1 MIFSPFKGEICQAGK
16 PLEAQV
22 KLLLSIRG
30 VTPLL
35 ALAFLSEVG
44 DIRRFRSVPKLHS
57 YLGVVP
63 PVRSS
68 GGVTHSGGINR
79 RSRKLSRTLF
89 TQAAIH
95 LEDSSPVLQRFY
107 GELVAREGHGRARI
121 ALLRKVSSMMRR
133 MLSAGEPYRWTGR
146 ELYEKKLTDYAK
158 EMRRGENRKVV

>member
-1 MIFSPFKGEICQAGK
+1 MYDLLNKQVRQLKNEIHGILLDNGVRDRVLGNSLVDNPARADELVEKVELSAASAVCIRTSLALLENLEEKKDALKEEIYRAGK

-35 ALAFLSEVG
+35 ALAFLLEVG
-44 DIRRFRSVPKLHS
+44 DIRRFRSARKLHS

-63 PVRSS
+63 TVRSS
-68 GGVTHSGGINR
+68 GGVTHNGGINR

-95 LEDSSPVLQRFY
+95 FVD
-107 GELVAREGHGRARI
+107 
-121 ALLRKVSSMMRR
+121 
-133 MLSAGEPYRWTGR
+133 
-146 ELYEKKLTDYAK
+146 
-158 EMRRGENRKVV
+158 